1 MQAYSSFSA
10 VFVERSGNS
19 CRSLLARFLFNVEK
33 QISTATV
40 NLRKNKEESD
50 EGEDEGRRTTTT
62 QQEEEEKV
70 AEEEEEE
77 EEEEGKY
84 ILLSTLL
91 RFLGLQVFHLG

>member
-33 QISTATV
+33 QISMATV

-62 QQEEEEKV
+62 RQE
-70 AEEEEEE
+70 
-77 EEEEGKY
+77 Y

-91 RFLGLQVFHLG
+91 MFLGLQVFHLG

>member
-19 CRSLLARFLFNVEK
+19 CRSLLARFLFNVGK
-33 QISTATV
+33 QISMATV

-62 QQEEEEKV
+62 RQEEEEKV
-70 AEEEEEE
+70 AE

>member
-19 CRSLLARFLFNVEK
+19 CRSFMARFLFNVEK

-50 EGEDEGRRTTTT
+50 EGEDERRRRRRAIRRR
-62 QQEEEEKV
+62 KRYSAV
-70 AEEEEEE
+70 
-77 EEEEGKY
+77 Y
-84 ILLSTLL
+84 FS
-91 RFLGLQVFHLG
+91 

>member
-33 QISTATV
+33 QISTATA

-50 EGEDEGRRTTTT
+50 KREDEGRRTTTT
-62 QQEEEEKV
+62 RQEEEEKV
-70 AEEEEEE
+70 AEE

>member
-33 QISTATV
+33 QISTATI
-40 NLRKNKEESD
+40 NLRKNKGESE
-50 EGEDEGRRTTTT
+50 EGEDEGRRRTTTT
-62 QQEEEEKV
+62 WQEEEEIV
-70 AEEEEEE
+70 AEEEEE
-77 EEEEGKY
+77 GKD
-84 ILLSTLL
+84 ILMSTLL

>member
-33 QISTATV
+33 QISMATV

-62 QQEEEEKV
+62 RQEEEEKV
-70 AEEEEEE
+70 AEEE

-91 RFLGLQVFHLG
+91 MFLGLQVFHLG

>member
-33 QISTATV
+33 QISTATA

-50 EGEDEGRRTTTT
+50 KREDEGRRTTTT
-62 QQEEEEKV
+62 RQEEEEKV
-70 AEEEEEE
+70 AE